1 MQNEKSEKHSILI
14 DGNLYEELKKFCQLN
29 NFKLTSYVDH
39 LLRDAF
45 MIDKYGDAPFVNYKK
60 EVNQQPIQQIKTVEV
75 PKEKESDGSNS
86 QEINKFGAESELKES
101 INNDDTALINN
112 NGQPLSSKPI
122 NNRPRKRILK

>member
-14 DGNLYEELKKFCQLN
+14 DGQLYEELKKFCQLN

-60 EVNQQPIQQIKTVEV
+60 EVNQQPIKQITISEEPIVQ
-75 PKEKESDGSNS
+75 ESDEAELQS
-86 QEINKFGAESELKES
+86 INKFTDGSELKEP
-101 INNDDTALINN
+101 INENKLLNN
-112 NGQPLSSKPI
+112 NNEQPLSNKPT
-122 NNRPRKRILK
+122 NNRPRKRTLK

>member
-1 MQNEKSEKHSILI
+1 MQNERSEKHSILI

-60 EVNQQPIQQIKTVEV
+60 EVTPQPIKQITISEEPIV
-75 PKEKESDGSNS
+75 KESDEAELQS
-86 QEINKFGAESELKES
+86 INKFTAGSELKEP
-101 INNDDTALINN
+101 IKDNKALNDNNE
-112 NGQPLSSKPI
+112 QPPSNKPT
-122 NNRPRKRILK
+122 NNRPRKRTLK

>member
-1 MQNEKSEKHSILI
+1 MQNERSEKHSILI

-60 EVNQQPIQQIKTVEV
+60 EVNQQPIKQITISEE
-75 PKEKESDGSNS
+75 PITQESDKAELQS
-86 QEINKFGAESELKES
+86 INKFIVESELKEP
-101 INNDDTALINN
+101 INENKTQNN
-112 NGQPLSSKPI
+112 NTEQPLSSKPT
-122 NNRPRKRILK
+122 NNRPRKRTLK

>member
-14 DGNLYEELKKFCQLN
+14 DGQLYEELKKFCQLN

-60 EVNQQPIQQIKTVEV
+60 EVTQQPIKQIKISEV
-75 PKEKESDGSNS
+75 PITQESDKTES
-86 QEINKFGAESELKES
+86 QGINKFIVESELKEP
-101 INNDDTALINN
+101 INDNKAQNN
-112 NGQPLSSKPI
+112 HNEQPLSSKPT
-122 NNRPRKRILK
+122 NNRPRKRTLK

>member
-1 MQNEKSEKHSILI
+1 MQNEKAEKHSILI

-60 EVNQQPIQQIKTVEV
+60 EVNQQPIKKITIAEEPIV
-75 PKEKESDGSNS
+75 KESDETELQS
-86 QEINKFGAESELKES
+86 INKFTDGSELKEP
-101 INNDDTALINN
+101 INDNKLLNN
-112 NGQPLSSKPI
+112 NNEQPPSNKPT
-122 NNRPRKRILK
+122 NNRPRKRTLK